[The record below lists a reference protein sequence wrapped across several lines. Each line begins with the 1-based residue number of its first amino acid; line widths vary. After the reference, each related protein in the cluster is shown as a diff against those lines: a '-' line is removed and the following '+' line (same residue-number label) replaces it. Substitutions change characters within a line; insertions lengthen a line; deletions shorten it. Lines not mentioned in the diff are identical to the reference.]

1 LPPGGSNNNAL
12 AERRRGLP
20 GFLDAWTSGLAGA
33 AGERAPVVAVL
44 DTGVTPHPD
53 LQGRVL
59 PGHDFVSA
67 DLFSADGQG
76 GRDADPSDPGDGVDA
91 ADLADP
97 RFAGCSIGASSWH
110 GTSVAGLLAAIADN
124 AYGGAGILRAGRV
137 LPVRVAG
144 KCGATVADIVDGMR
158 WAAGLSV
165 AGVPDNPNPARIV
178 NISFGGSLDCG
189 REYQDTI
196 DELHDA
202 GVLVVAAAGNDHGK
216 VSRPASCRGVVGVV
230 ALNRDGF
237 KTHYSNFGSVLADT
251 GIATVGGDDD
261 EGAWGPLL
269 ADGGIVALT
278 NSGVAGPVSPD
289 HAAHAGTSF
298 AAPMAA
304 GTLALMLSVNPAL
317 GAEQLLA
324 GLRASARPHPGSTLI
339 GRCSDVNP
347 GRCVCTRQTCGVGV
361 LDARQAITYAAA
373 PDSYVG
379 PRWPV
384 EDLGGTEVARA
395 VALGADRPPAGASDG
410 GGGGSGGSGADESA
424 GGGGGALGLPWLL
437 GLALVLPTLRRA
449 RQRRSR

>member
-1 LPPGGSNNNAL
+1 VSGFQTAWLRSNQ
-12 AERRRGLP
+12 
-20 GFLDAWTSGLAGA
+20 
-33 AGERAPVVAVL
+33 APVVVAVL
-44 DTGVTPHPD
+44 DTGITSHPD
-53 LQGRVL
+53 LAGRIL
-59 PGHDFVSA
+59 PSRDFVSDVDYA
-67 DLFSADGQG
+67 NDGDG
-76 GRDADPSDPGDGVDA
+76 WDADPSDPGDYVTS
-91 ADLADP
+91 ADLAHP
-97 RFAGCSIGASSWH
+97 QFSGCAVEDSSWH
-110 GTSVAGLLAAIADN
+110 GTIVAGMVVAN
-124 AYGGAGILRAGRV
+124 VNNQEGGAGIQWGASV

-379 PRWPV
+379 PGWPV
-384 EDLGGTEVARA
+384 EDIGGTEVARA

-410 GGGGSGGSGADESA
+410 GGGGSGAGESA